1 MNTYTYD
8 IVSNNI
14 AVIRYANENDEE
26 ENIFDSL
33 ETLEQQLENEGF
45 ELEYKC

>member
-14 AVIRYANENDEE
+14 AVIRYSNENDEE
-26 ENIFDSL
+26 ENIFDI
-33 ETLEQQLENEGF
+33 QHI
-45 ELEYKC
+45 